1 MSGFDCVGI
10 IVNPGIPEAPPLAR
24 QTAAWLASKGLK
36 TAVGA
41 VNAPGADLRMD
52 DAEPLAAVIAK
63 SDLLVTLG
71 GDGTLL
77 GVARALGSETVPI
90 LAVNLGNL
98 GFLTSVTRD
107 ELNPSLLR
115 ALEGDFETD
124 ERWMLHYEMQS
135 KDGATVRGSALNDL
149 VIRDNAHLISLRV
162 GVNDESRFTMRADGL
177 IVATPTGSTAYS
189 VASGGPIAHPSC
201 EAIILTPISPFT
213 LGMRP
218 MVVPSGACVE
228 IAVVSKAP
236 SGALRA
242 DGQEQQPLKE
252 GSVVR
257 VRRDAKTI
265 ALVRSRKRDFYAV
278 LRAKLLRG

>member
-1 MSGFDCVGI
+1 MSGFQHVGI
-10 IVNPGIPEAPPLAR
+10 IVNPAIPEA
-24 QTAAWLASKGLK
+24 AAVAQETQVWLASKGLSSS
-36 TAVGA
+36 VGA
-41 VNAPGADLRMD
+41 VNAPGADNRVD
-52 DAEPLAAVIAK
+52 GAEPLESVIQQA
-63 SDLLVTLG
+63 DLLVTLG

-77 GVARALGSETVPI
+77 GAARAAKSEHAPI

-98 GFLTSVTRD
+98 GFLTSVTRA
-107 ELNPSLLR
+107 EMNPALLR
-115 ALEGDFETD
+115 VLEGDYETD
-124 ERWMLHYEMQS
+124 ERWMLHYEMES
-135 KDGATVRGSALNDL
+135 DGGKMIRGSALNDL
-149 VIRDNAHLISLRV
+149 VIRDNAHLIALQIQ
-162 GVNDESRFTMRADGL
+162 VNDESPFTMRADGM

-189 VASGGPIAHPSC
+189 VAAGGPIIHPNC
-201 EAIILTPISPFT
+201 DAIILTPISPFT

-218 MVVPSGACVE
+218 MAVPGGARVE

-242 DGQEQQPLKE
+242 DGQEQLPLKE

-257 VRRDAKTI
+257 VRRASKTI